1 MSEAA
6 KLDSLNLGQAKSIL
20 SGKKGTL
27 MEELLKSL
35 CQDVSDQLVESLD
48 SHGVKASLNLR
59 QSIKPESQVT
69 INGSE
74 VTIGIT
80 ADFYWKFVNYG
91 VNGSEVNHGA
101 PSWGTQPPQEKSFH
115 QSVLEWIPTT
125 GSTLPS
131 GFASYDS
138 WAWAIQN
145 SIKKKGQ
152 EARPFFT
159 DVVNDELVEYL
170 RKPISDLLGRSIQIN
185 IVDPWQ

>member
-20 SGKKGTL
+20 SGKKGTP

-35 CQDVSDQLVESLD
+35 CQDVSDQLVEALD
-48 SHGVKASLNLR
+48 SRGVKASLNLR

-74 VTIGIT
+74 VTIGIK

-91 VNGSEVNHGA
+91 VNGTEVNHGA

-115 QSVLEWIPTT
+115 QSIVEWIPTT

-152 EARPFFT
+152 APRPFYT